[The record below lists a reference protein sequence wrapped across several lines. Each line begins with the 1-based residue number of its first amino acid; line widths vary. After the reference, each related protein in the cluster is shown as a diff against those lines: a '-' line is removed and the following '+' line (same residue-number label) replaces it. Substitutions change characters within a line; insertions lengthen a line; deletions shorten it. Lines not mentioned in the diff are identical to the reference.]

1 MTNSGSPERAFPQ
14 TDTTRML
21 SLIHG
26 NIRTFELNLSGLRVI
41 VPADNGSLAAAATTA
56 LVAGAASVT
65 AITPQ
70 TNRFRSAEEAAEATR
85 ALASVAGLSR
95 NLSIEERI
103 DHQTCR
109 TTNLLVSSDP
119 VGPVTRSIVER
130 LPDRAVVAL
139 MHEAWMLIRG
149 EVDVEACREHDVPI
163 SAVNESHPLVGGAE
177 YQPALCLELFR
188 AAEVSAANA
197 AVALICDN
205 PLADNLERGLRGA
218 GAQVA
223 VFPRADLV
231 FEHSWDAIVLA
242 LRPLDEPRL
251 GIRDLGVI
259 AKAAPAAT
267 IIQYWGDI
275 DRKAAR
281 YFELSV
287 WPPRTPGKGQ
297 WGLPLETLGAEPVL
311 RRITGALKSAQ
322 LVLAGAPTQPGG
334 LAQVL
339 TQNDVFDSE

>member
-1 MTNSGSPERAFPQ
+1 
-14 TDTTRML
+14 ML

-26 NIRTFELNLSGLRVI
+26 NARAFELDLSGLRVV
-41 VPADNGSLAAAATTA
+41 VPADNGYLAAAATLA

-70 TNRFRSAEEAAEATR
+70 TNRFRSAEEAAEATL
-85 ALASVAGLSR
+85 ALASLAGLNR

-119 VGPVTRSIVER
+119 IRPVTRSIIER

-139 MHEAWMLIRG
+139 LHEAWMSIKG
-149 EVDVEACREHDVPI
+149 EVDVEACREHGVPI
-163 SAVNESHPLVGGAE
+163 SAVNESHPLVGGAD
-177 YQPALCLELFR
+177 YQPALCLELFSV
-188 AAEVSAANA
+188 AEVAVANA

-205 PLADNLERGLRGA
+205 PLADNLERGLREA
-218 GAQVA
+218 GAQVV
-223 VFPRADLV
+223 VFSRADLV
-231 FEHSWDAIVLA
+231 FEHSWDAVVLA
-242 LRPLDEPRL
+242 LRPMDEPRL
-251 GIRDLGVI
+251 GIRDLGLI
-259 AKAAPAAT
+259 AKAAPEAT

-281 YFELSV
+281 YFELTV

-297 WGLPLETLGAEPVL
+297 WGLPLETLGPEPVL
-311 RRITGALKSAQ
+311 RRITGALKAAQ
-322 LVLAGAPTQPGG
+322 LILSGAPTQPGG
-334 LAQVL
+334 LAQIL
-339 TQNDVFDSE
+339 APNDVFDED